1 MQLGQCRQV
10 FQPPAHR
17 EREQWVLEL
26 RLERKKNSR
35 LQREREMLEWH
46 REQLEQERAERERLQ
61 RERLRVERELRKEQ
75 ERIHRER
82 EELRRQQEQLRYEQE
97 RRPAVRRPYDDRY
110 DERYAGQAT
119 VERVGGQ
126 TAAAP
131 AAGKELASSLAARK
145 VGCSGSHL
153 SQRPNGHWQESGS
166 GESGLVKTWRQPR
179 VPRNFDALSK
189 APGSLGDTDS
199 SNQSCNERPKQ

>member
-10 FQPPAHR
+10 FRPPAHR

-97 RRPAVRRPYDDRY
+97 RRPAVRRPYDERY
-110 DERYAGQAT
+110 DERYA
-119 VERVGGQ
+119 
-126 TAAAP
+126 
-131 AAGKELASSLAARK
+131 
-145 VGCSGSHL
+145 
-153 SQRPNGHWQESGS
+153 
-166 GESGLVKTWRQPR
+166 RQPPWSR
-179 VPRNFDALSK
+179 WADRQQPQLQGKS
-189 APGSLGDTDS
+189 
-199 SNQSCNERPKQ
+199 